1 MAESQGDRP
10 YTPPVRR
17 RSPSSILVLL
27 TLAAILAAC
36 AAPQTPG
43 AVAGGGEARILL
55 GEPTTLDPAATGDAG
70 SAAFIGQLY
79 ETLTAFDDERNLQP
93 ALAESWKVEDDGRRM
108 VFKLRPDLAFS
119 DGSPLRASD
128 VVRSWFRLIDPASP
142 SPLVTLMFDVVG
154 ARDLVAGSGG
164 VEDVG
169 LRADDDARQVI
180 VDFVR
185 PAADFATIAAS
196 PSFGVV
202 PVGFGESGPIVPGEG
217 FVASGGYRLTTVGPG
232 SMTLESNLRYWAG
245 APALETITIVTD
257 LGGRSAV
264 EAFEDGEVDYAPIGS
279 FDASWIAYDA
289 GLGPQLRE
297 VESLSTDYYGFG
309 TSSPPFDDVRVRQA
323 FAAAVDWRRIATL
336 AIDEPDA
343 VATSMVPPGIPGRSA
358 RDVVPMHDPERARSL
373 LAEGGFPGGAG
384 FPEVT
389 ILSGGSP
396 YDQAVILELQ
406 RELGV
411 TVRSETMDFGAYFDR
426 LDRESPQMWFL
437 SWVADYPGRNDF
449 LGVLL
454 GTGSVNNY
462 GRWSSAEFDAEIE
475 AASAASDPAVA
486 AAAYDRAEDIVQR
499 DAPVIPVTYG
509 TGWALARDG
518 LRGAGQNGL
527 GSLRMAGLAWAE

>member
-1 MAESQGDRP
+1 M
-10 YTPPVRR
+10 
-17 RSPSSILVLL
+17 SILALL
-27 TLAAILAAC
+27 TVATILAGC
-36 AAPQTPG
+36 AAPQTAG
-43 AVAGGGEARILL
+43 AGRSDARILL

-79 ETLTAFDDERNLQP
+79 ETLTAFDDDRRLQP
-93 ALAESWKVEDDGRRM
+93 ALAESWQVQADGRRI
-108 VFKLRPDLAFS
+108 VFRLRPDLAFS

-128 VVRSWFRLIDPASP
+128 VARSWFRLIDPAAP

-154 ARDLVAGSGG
+154 ARELVAGSGR

-169 LRADDDARQVI
+169 LRADDDAREVT

-202 PVGFGESGPIVPGEG
+202 PAGFGESGPIVPGPD

-232 SMTLESNLRYWAG
+232 SLTLEANPRYWAG
-245 APALETITIVTD
+245 PPALATITIVTD

-264 EAFEDGEVDYAPIGS
+264 EAFEDGEIDYAPIGS

-297 VESLSTDYYGFG
+297 VESLSTDYYGFDA
-309 TSSPPFDDVRVRQA
+309 SSPPFDDVRVRQA

-336 AIDEPDA
+336 AIDDPDG
-343 VATSMVPPGIPGRSA
+343 VATSMVPPGIPGRSE
-358 RDVVPMHDPERARSL
+358 RDVVPVHDPAQARSL
-373 LAEGGFPGGAG
+373 LADAGFPAGAG
-384 FPEVT
+384 FPEIT

-396 YDQAVILELQ
+396 YDQAVILELE

-411 TVRSETMDFGAYFDR
+411 TVRSEAMDFGAYFER
-426 LDRESPQMWFL
+426 LDREPPQMWFL

-475 AASAASDPAVA
+475 AAGAATDAAGA
-486 AAAYDRAEDIVQR
+486 AAAYDRAEAIVQR

-518 LRGAGQNGL
+518 LLGAGQNGL
-527 GSLRMAGLAWAE
+527 GSLRMAGLAWAD

>member
-1 MAESQGDRP
+1 MLGSCATAQ
-10 YTPPVRR
+10 PV
-17 RSPSSILVLL
+17 
-27 TLAAILAAC
+27 
-36 AAPQTPG
+36 G
-43 AVAGGGEARILL
+43 AGRTEARILL

-79 ETLTAFDDERNLQP
+79 ETLTAFDDDRRLQP
-93 ALAESWKVEDDGRRM
+93 ALAESWQVQGDGRRI
-108 VFKLRPDLAFS
+108 VFRLRPDLSFS

-128 VVRSWFRLIDPASP
+128 VVRSWFRLIDPAAP

-154 ARDLVAGSGG
+154 ARDLVAGRGR

-169 LRADDDARQVI
+169 LRADDDAREVI

-202 PVGFGESGPIVPGEG
+202 PEGFGESGPIVPGED

-232 SMTLESNLRYWAG
+232 ALTLEANARYWAG
-245 APALETITIVTD
+245 APALATITIVTD

-264 EAFEDGEVDYAPIGS
+264 EAFEDGDVDYAPIGS
-279 FDASWIAYDA
+279 FDASWIGYDA
-289 GLGPQLRE
+289 TLGPRLRE
-297 VESLSTDYYGFG
+297 VESLSTDYYGFDAA
-309 TSSPPFDDVRVRQA
+309 SPPFDDARVRQA

-336 AIDEPDA
+336 ATDGPEA
-343 VATSMVPPGIPGRSA
+343 VATSMVPPGIPGRSD
-358 RDVVPMHDPERARSL
+358 RDVLPVHDPARARAL
-373 LAEGGFPGGAG
+373 LADAGFPEGAG
-384 FPEVT
+384 FPEIT

-396 YDQAVILELQ
+396 YDAAVILELR
-406 RELGV
+406 RELKV
-411 TVRSETMDFGAYFDR
+411 TVKSETMDFGAYFAR
-426 LDRESPQMWFL
+426 LDGESPQMWFL

-462 GRWSSAEFDAEIE
+462 GRWSSAEFDAAIE
-475 AASAASDPAVA
+475 AAGAATDPATA

-509 TGWALARDG
+509 TGWALSREG
-518 LRGAGQNGL
+518 LLGAGQNGL

>member
-1 MAESQGDRP
+1 M
-10 YTPPVRR
+10 RR
-17 RSPSSILVLL
+17 RSPLSILALL
-27 TLAAILAAC
+27 TVATILAGC
-36 AAPQTPG
+36 AAAQTAG
-43 AVAGGGEARILL
+43 AGRGDARILL

-70 SAAFIGQLY
+70 SSAFIGQLY
-79 ETLTAFDDERNLQP
+79 ETLTAFDDDLRLQP
-93 ALAESWKVEDDGRRM
+93 ALAESWQVEADGRRI
-108 VFKLRPDLAFS
+108 VFRLRPDLAFS

-128 VVRSWFRLIDPASP
+128 VVRSWLRLVDPAAP

-154 ARDLVAGSGG
+154 ARDVVAGSGR

-169 LRADDDARQVI
+169 LRADDDAREVI

-202 PVGFGESGPIVPGEG
+202 PAGFGESGPVVPGED
-217 FVASGGYRLTTVGPG
+217 FVSSGGYRLTTVGPG
-232 SMTLESNLRYWAG
+232 SLTLEANPRYWAG
-245 APALETITIVTD
+245 PPALATITIVTD

-279 FDASWIAYDA
+279 FDASWLAYDA
-289 GLGPQLRE
+289 GLGPQLRK
-297 VESLSTDYYGFG
+297 VESLSTDYYGFDA
-309 TSSPPFDDVRVRQA
+309 SSPPFDDVRVRQA

-336 AIDEPDA
+336 AIDDPEG
-343 VATSMVPPGIPGRSA
+343 VATSMVPPGIPGRSE
-358 RDVVPMHDPERARSL
+358 RDVVPVREPDRARSL
-373 LAEGGFPGGAG
+373 LAEAGFPGGAG

-396 YDQAVILELQ
+396 YDQAVILELK

-411 TVRSETMDFGAYFDR
+411 TVRSETMDFGAYFAR
-426 LDRESPQMWFL
+426 LDREPPQMWFL

-462 GRWSSAEFDAEIE
+462 GRWSSPAFDAEIE
-475 AASAASDPAVA
+475 AAGAATDPADA

-499 DAPVIPVTYG
+499 DAPVIPMTYG

-518 LRGAGQNGL
+518 LLGAGQNGL
-527 GSLRMAGLAWAE
+527 GSLRMAGLAWAD